1 MLLGD
6 FLFSAGLHSCLI
18 PTHLASITALTQSRD
33 TQRQAAH
40 PSGRGS
46 TARTHF
52 AAQSHRSMVSVCG
65 HCRPCTPSELWTSQ
79 PDAIFLQAGA
89 DSATAPGQAGTPDTP
104 PPIPPT
110 QPLASSCHTNA
121 SISPV
126 YLVHLRLS
134 DHNNANTLEKR
145 WVCVWYRLWRFASHH
160 SCAQDPNW
168 KHPSAGSPLIYR
180 RPVLV
185 HQSESAPFH
194 LTLDFTPF
202 FFKTRSTSASQEMMS
217 ASLRNYSRGL
227 ITQWERGGFRWDLSG
242 LAWWTGLSPR
252 SLSLFPRRCDKLYQL
267 LLLDFKM
274 PRKGV
279 MDFRDQPRR
288 YFVTKPRKHIYHKSV
303 VFNVF
308 APLQTDYRWWE
319 HSI

>member
-104 PPIPPT
+104 PPHPPNT
-110 QPLASSCHTNA
+110 AAGFFLSHKCFHQP
-121 SISPV
+121 
-126 YLVHLRLS
+126 RLS
-134 DHNNANTLEKR
+134 CAFEAVRSQQCKHAGKTTSLCLISAVTLCQPSFLCSGPKLETSIR
-145 WVCVWYRLWRFASHH
+145 RVASDLPP
-160 SCAQDPNW
+160 A
-168 KHPSAGSPLIYR
+168 
-180 RPVLV
+180 RP
-185 HQSESAPFH
+185 
-194 LTLDFTPF
+194 
-202 FFKTRSTSASQEMMS
+202 RTS
-217 ASLRNYSRGL
+217 
-227 ITQWERGGFRWDLSG
+227 
-242 LAWWTGLSPR
+242 
-252 SLSLFPRRCDKLYQL
+252 
-267 LLLDFKM
+267 
-274 PRKGV
+274 V
-279 MDFRDQPRR
+279 
-288 YFVTKPRKHIYHKSV
+288 
-303 VFNVF
+303 
-308 APLQTDYRWWE
+308 
-319 HSI
+319 